1 MLVFDQLA
9 STVVFYDGLGDKVVA
24 HDFAL
29 PTLFTASL
37 RSVEGDWIQ
46 TYVQRSRRHASS

>member
-24 HDFAL
+24 HVAL
-29 PTLFTASL
+29 PTLFTARL
-37 RSVEGDWIQ
+37 EECRGVIG
-46 TYVQRSRRHASS
+46 YKRMSRGAGVASS

>member
-9 STVVFYDGLGDKVVA
+9 PTVVFYDGLGDKVVA

-37 RSVEGDWIQ
+37 SVEG
-46 TYVQRSRRHASS
+46 